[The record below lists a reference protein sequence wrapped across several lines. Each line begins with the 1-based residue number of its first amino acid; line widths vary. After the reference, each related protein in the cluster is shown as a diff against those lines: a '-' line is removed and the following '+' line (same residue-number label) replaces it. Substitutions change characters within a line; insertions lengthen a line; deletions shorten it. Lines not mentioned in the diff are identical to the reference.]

1 MKNAYSYKAVVYQH
15 TSLTNGF
22 WTGRAVDK
30 QIESREREVSQYW
43 INDFLDSGL
52 RTTPTRGR
60 RRLALALKA
69 AASKSKDV
77 TVKSEIASAVTL
89 RPRFAGTDHER
100 ERLP

>member
-43 INDFLDSGL
+43 INDFLDTGSTTFSIPAFELPLRAGGAGL
-52 RTTPTRGR
+52 R
-60 RRLALALKA
+60 
-69 AASKSKDV
+69 
-77 TVKSEIASAVTL
+77 L
-89 RPRFAGTDHER
+89 R
-100 ERLP
+100 